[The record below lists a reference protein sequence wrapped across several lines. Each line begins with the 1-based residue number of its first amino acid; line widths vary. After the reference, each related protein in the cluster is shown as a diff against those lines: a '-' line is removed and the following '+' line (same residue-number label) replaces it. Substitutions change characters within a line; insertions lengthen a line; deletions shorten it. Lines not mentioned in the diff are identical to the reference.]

1 MKLFPILFLLLG
13 TVAFVS
19 GIFVRQKKE
28 ADSQLFI
35 ALMVA
40 GGICIVV
47 SIVWSGFVDRSFT
60 GAITRAAPEG
70 VWCAFNRTARPRC
83 SPRGLA

>member
-28 ADSQLFI
+28 ANSRLFI

-47 SIVWSGFVDRSFT
+47 SIVWSGFII
-60 GAITRAAPEG
+60 GHNLLW
-70 VWCAFNRTARPRC
+70 VWSLTTSTPLFPLY
-83 SPRGLA
+83 LATSMSS

>member
-1 MKLFPILFLLLG
+1 MSVFPILFLLLG

-28 ADSQLFI
+28 AKSRLFV
-35 ALMVA
+35 ALMVG

-47 SIVWSGFVDRSFT
+47 SMVWSGFVIGS
-60 GAITRAAPEG
+60 
-70 VWCAFNRTARPRC
+70 
-83 SPRGLA
+83 SL

>member
-28 ADSQLFI
+28 ANSRLFI

-47 SIVWSGFVDRSFT
+47 SIVWSGFVIGGSL
-60 GAITRAAPEG
+60 AP
-70 VWCAFNRTARPRC
+70 
-83 SPRGLA
+83 